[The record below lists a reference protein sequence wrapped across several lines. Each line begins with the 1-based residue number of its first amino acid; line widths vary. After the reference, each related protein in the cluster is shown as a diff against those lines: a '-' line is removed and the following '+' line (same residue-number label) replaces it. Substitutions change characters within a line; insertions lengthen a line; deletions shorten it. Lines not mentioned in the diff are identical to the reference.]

1 MTELVFI
8 QGGTGW
14 RRTWRRRFGEGRSNI
29 TVLNGHARGN
39 DLRGDPHGAFSVK
52 WIPRGRAVYRVQG
65 ASHALAGDRMVIL
78 NQAQPYELEF
88 IDRAGSES
96 LCAFFSNDLVAQAW
110 SDLSRPDL
118 AADGEPAGAAN
129 IPQFPDIVFRPD
141 TAVTKTL
148 AGLRESYGSGEPS
161 ALAVEET
168 LLELLSGLVG
178 AAQGHRTLAARIPAV
193 KPSTR
198 RLLAARVQRA
208 RELIEDSAEEPSLDD
223 LSHASALSKFHLL
236 RLFKAAFGCTPS
248 AYAGRL
254 RMEGARGLLRAT
266 SMTVTEIGQALGYES
281 AGAFIRAFRRHFGV
295 TPQAIRI

>member
-14 RRTWRRRFGEGRSNI
+14 RRTWRRRLGGGDSRI

-39 DLRGDPHGAFSVK
+39 DQRGDPDGAFSIK

-88 IDRAGSES
+88 VDRAGSES
-96 LCAFFSNDLVAQAW
+96 LCVFFSDDLVAQAW
-110 SDLSRPDL
+110 NDLSRPDL
-118 AADGEPAGAAN
+118 SAEGEPTGAAN
-129 IPQFPDIVFRPD
+129 IPQFPDLVFRPED
-141 TAVTKTL
+141 VVTKTL

-161 ALAVEET
+161 VLAVEET
-168 LLELLSGLVG
+168 LLDLLTGLVG
-178 AAQGHRTLAARIPAV
+178 AAQSHRRMAARIPAV

-208 RELIEDSAEEPSLDD
+208 RELIEDSAEEPSLDQ
-223 LSHASALSKFHLL
+223 LSRASALSKFHLL
-236 RLFKAAFGCTPS
+236 RLFKAAYGCTPS
-248 AYAGRL
+248 AYAGRR

-281 AGAFIRAFRRHFGV
+281 ASAFIRAFRRHFGV
-295 TPQAIRI
+295 TPAAIRV